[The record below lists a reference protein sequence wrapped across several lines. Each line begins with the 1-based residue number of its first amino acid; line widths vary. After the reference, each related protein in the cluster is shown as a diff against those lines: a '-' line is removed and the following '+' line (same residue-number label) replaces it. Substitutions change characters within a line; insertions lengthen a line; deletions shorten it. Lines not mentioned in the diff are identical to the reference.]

1 MTGQSGVPTRDTTRA
16 AIRRLRVYDV
26 TLYRTPM
33 PERRFTFSYLRHYLP
48 YVLLILVFIAGV
60 WIILTLGSRLSPAS
74 APAVTNTP
82 AAITSLT
89 TTLKENFR
97 NPLSVLLL
105 QIIVII
111 IMAGLFG
118 RLFRRL
124 RQPPVMGEMVAGI
137 VLGPSVLGFFFPD
150 AMGFL
155 FPPQSLETLR
165 LLSQIGVVFFMFVV
179 GMELNVRHVRERGSA
194 SVMISHASIVVP
206 FLLGSGLSL
215 FLYRELAPP
224 ETSFSAFALFIGVA
238 MSITAFPV
246 LARILDDRGLTQTHL
261 GSIALTCAAVDDVTA
276 WCILALVIA
285 IVNATGVIVSLATVL
300 FTLLFALAMLFFV
313 RTWLDRMVKEI
324 PSSTL
329 HTRRLIAGMLGL
341 VLASALITETIGIH
355 ALFGAFIAGVVMPSS
370 IEFRGFLKE
379 KIETFSSAALLPLFF
394 AFTGLRTQVGLLNDW
409 QSWAWCG
416 VIILVAIAGKLGGSM
431 LMSRWTG
438 MSWSDSFAIGA
449 LMNTRGL
456 VELVVLNIGY
466 DLGILS
472 GRIFAMMVLMALV
485 TTFMTGPL
493 IALVKMEHRATEVAQ
508 AA

>member
-1 MTGQSGVPTRDTTRA
+1 
-16 AIRRLRVYDV
+16 
-26 TLYRTPM
+26 M
-33 PERRFTFSYLRHYLP
+33 PSQHGFRFSDLRHYLP
-48 YVLLILVFIAGV
+48 YVLLIIVFIIGV
-60 WIILTLGSRLSPAS
+60 WIILTLGARLNTSTRAVAT
-74 APAVTNTP
+74 APDAL
-82 AAITSLT
+82 TSLT
-89 TTLKENFR
+89 TGLKNNFR
-97 NPLSVLLL
+97 NPVSVLLL

-111 IMAGLFG
+111 VVAGLFG

-124 RQPPVMGEMVAGI
+124 RQPPVMGEMLAGI

-150 AMGFL
+150 AMSFI
-155 FPPQSLETLR
+155 FPQSSLETLR
-165 LLSQIGVVFFMFVV
+165 LLSQLGVVLFMFVV
-179 GMELNVRHVRERGSA
+179 GMELDVRHVREKGSTA
-194 SVMISHASIVVP
+194 VMISHASIVVP

-215 FLYRELAPP
+215 FLYLELAPP
-224 ETSFSAFALFIGVA
+224 ETSFTAFALFIGVA

-246 LARILDDRGLTQTHL
+246 LARILDDRGLTQTSL

-285 IVNATGVIVSLATVL
+285 IVNAAGVIVSLATVM

-313 RTWLDRMVKEI
+313 RAWLDRLVKET

-329 HTRRLIAGMLGL
+329 HSRRLIAGMLAFVL
-341 VLASALITETIGIH
+341 VCALITETIGIH

-370 IEFRGFLKE
+370 IDFRGFLKDKLE
-379 KIETFSSAALLPLFF
+379 GFSSAALLPLFF

-431 LMSRWTG
+431 LMARWTG
-438 MSWSDSFAIGA
+438 MSWSQSFAIGT

-493 IALVKMEHRATEVAQ
+493 LALVRTEHRATQVAE
-508 AA
+508 AV